1 MLLFLESF
9 GFIIALAIIAFVG
22 IFILARYPL
31 PPDTRSGNLW
41 QLASQYEH
49 HFPGIKGKLIKH
61 FMRLTVLAGAFFA
74 IALFILRLS
83 KQG

>member
-9 GFIIALAIIAFVG
+9 GFIIALAIMAFIG

-31 PPDTRSGNLW
+31 PPNTRTGNLW
-41 QLASQYEH
+41 QLAAQYEH
-49 HFPGIKGKLIKH
+49 HFPGTKGKLIKY
-61 FMRLTVLAGAFFA
+61 FMRLTVLAGVFFA
-74 IALFILRLS
+74 IAVFVLRLS

>member
-9 GFIIALAIIAFVG
+9 GFIIALAIMAFIG

-31 PPDTRSGNLW
+31 PPDTRAGNLW
-41 QLASQYEH
+41 QLAAQYEH
-49 HFPGIKGKLIKH
+49 HFPGAKGKFIKH
-61 FMRLTVLAGAFFA
+61 FMRLTVLAGGFFA

-83 KQG
+83 RQG